1 MTFDG
6 CADRYEEELARGL
19 SVTGEGMAYY
29 ARERIDWVRRLV
41 ERDRIEVRRVLDFG
55 CGVGHATPFMLDR
68 LGAREVVGV
77 DVSDRS
83 LERARQQYGSERA
96 QFVSPEQVRGA
107 FDLAF
112 TNGVFHHIS
121 PRQRAAAVRFVFEA
135 VRPGGVFAFWEN
147 NPWNPGTRYIMS
159 RVSFDK
165 DAITIT
171 PPEARAMLKAGG
183 FEIMDT
189 SSRFYFP
196 RALAML
202 RGLEPALARLP
213 LGGQYLVWCRRAS

>member
-1 MTFDG
+1 
-6 CADRYEEELARGL
+6 
-19 SVTGEGMAYY
+19 
-29 ARERIDWVRRLV
+29 
-41 ERDRIEVRRVLDFG
+41 
-55 CGVGHATPFMLDR
+55 
-68 LGAREVVGV
+68 
-77 DVSDRS
+77 
-83 LERARQQYGSERA
+83 
-96 QFVSPEQVRGA
+96 
-107 FDLAF
+107 
-112 TNGVFHHIS
+112 
-121 PRQRAAAVRFVFEA
+121 
-135 VRPGGVFAFWEN
+135 
-147 NPWNPGTRYIMS
+147 MS